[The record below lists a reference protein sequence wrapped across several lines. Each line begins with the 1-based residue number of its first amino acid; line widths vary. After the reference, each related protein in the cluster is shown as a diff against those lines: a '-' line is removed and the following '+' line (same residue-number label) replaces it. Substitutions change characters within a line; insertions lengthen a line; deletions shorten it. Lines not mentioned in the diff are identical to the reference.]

1 MTVTMTEINVPGAK
15 IKIRPRTWGDGRGY
29 RSKPRMYVWAD
40 QEFSVLEDL
49 ANRHRR
55 PAGVWR
61 RAVRDRLN
69 GQIDLNLE
77 KMPWSQQAGC
87 SCGCSPGFV
96 LEHQTLEVGDRTFRY
111 FDVYVTLEDV
121 STVDESKPARELL
134 ALGF

>member
-1 MTVTMTEINVPGAK
+1 MKTTEINVPGAK
-15 IKIRPRTWGDGRGY
+15 ITIRPRRWSDDARGY
-29 RSKPRMYVWAD
+29 RAKPRMYVWAN

-49 ANRHRR
+49 ANRRRR

-61 RAVRDRLN
+61 KAVRDRLE
-69 GQIDLNLE
+69 GHIDLNLE

-87 SCGCSPGFV
+87 GCGCSPGFI
-96 LEHQTLEVGDRTFRY
+96 LERQWLKVGDETFQF

-121 STVDESKPARELL
+121 SVVDESKPARELL